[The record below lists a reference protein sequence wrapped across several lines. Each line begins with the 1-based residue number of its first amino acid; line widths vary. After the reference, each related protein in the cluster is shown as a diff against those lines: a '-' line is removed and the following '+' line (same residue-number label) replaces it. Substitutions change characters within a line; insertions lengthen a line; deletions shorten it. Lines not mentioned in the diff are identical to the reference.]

1 MGSVLKS
8 SEAVGGTPLFDS
20 IRVPTHHQR
29 GPGTRAGVAFVW
41 DPTGA
46 CRLAGAL
53 SNLAG
58 MIYFTT
64 ARPPF
69 APPVE
74 FVERK
79 GLGHPD
85 TICDAVAEELC
96 RYLARGYLARLGT
109 VEAFNVDKA
118 ILAAGSVDIGY
129 GGGVVETKARLIVVG
144 KADLT
149 RWTPDR
155 HELIGV
161 VTTKLQ
167 ELLPDADLTESF
179 DVDVWLSPSSVDL
192 SAVVSGR
199 GLEDVPLANDTS
211 FAAVSL
217 PRSPL
222 EELVFETESHLNGKA
237 FRSQVPVGRDVK
249 VMGARS
255 DGFEITIAAPVMA
268 DQVEGPADYK
278 EAVVAIADEAKK
290 VAEHLV
296 GDAEISVNK
305 ADNDDTPYLSLTGTS
320 AEQGDDG
327 QVGRGNRF
335 GGLITPYRA
344 MSLEAACGKNPAAHV
359 GKTYHA
365 AAWDIAGRVVEDTG
379 ATEATVRLLSQI
391 GSPVTQPL
399 AAHIEYAGE
408 ASENDL
414 IDIAQDALADW
425 RGIQDRLI
433 DGEYTL
439 Y

>member
-1 MGSVLKS
+1 
-8 SEAVGGTPLFDS
+8 
-20 IRVPTHHQR
+20 
-29 GPGTRAGVAFVW
+29 
-41 DPTGA
+41 
-46 CRLAGAL
+46 
-53 SNLAG
+53 

-64 ARPPF
+64 PRPPF
-69 APPVE
+69 LPPVE

-96 RYLARGYLARLGT
+96 RYLARGYLERLGT
-109 VEAFNVDKA
+109 VQAFNVDKA
-118 ILAAGSVDIGY
+118 ILAAGAIEIGY
-129 GGGVVETKARLIVVG
+129 GGGTVLTKARLIVVG

-149 RWTPDR
+149 RWAPDR
-155 HELIGV
+155 DELIEV
-161 VTTKLQ
+161 VTEKLA
-167 ELLPDADLTESF
+167 EILPDADLAESF

-199 GLEDVPLANDTS
+199 DFDDVPLSNDTS

-222 EELVFETESHLNGKA
+222 EEVVMQTESELNSA
-237 FRSQVPVGRDVK
+237 SFRSVIPVGRDIK

-255 DGFEITIAAPVMA
+255 EGYEITVAAPVLA
-268 DQVEGPADYK
+268 DKVEGPGDYK
-278 EAVVAIADEAKK
+278 EAVGAISAKAQEVAHKI
-290 VAEHLV
+290 V

-365 AAWDIAGRVVEDTG
+365 AAWDIAENLVADTG
-379 ATEATVRLLSQI
+379 VEEATVRLLSQI

-399 AAHIEYAGE
+399 AAHIEYAGD
-408 ASENDL
+408 ADENDM
-414 IDIAQDALADW
+414 IDIAQAALADW
-425 RGIQDRLI
+425 KGIRDRLI
-433 DGEYTL
+433 AGEYQL